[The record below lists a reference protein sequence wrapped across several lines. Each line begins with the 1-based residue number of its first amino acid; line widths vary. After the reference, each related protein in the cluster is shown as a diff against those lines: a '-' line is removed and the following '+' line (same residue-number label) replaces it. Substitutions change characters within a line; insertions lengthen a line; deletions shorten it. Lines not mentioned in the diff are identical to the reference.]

1 MRNNRRILC
10 ADGFSMSVQA
20 GKESYC
26 TPRANNAAAY
36 TEVEIGFPNSQEDLL
51 MRYAEDINS
60 PTGTVYGYVPAQVV
74 INVLVKHGGIVD
86 GELPPGIPY
95 IGAQE

>member
-20 GKESYC
+20 GAESYC
-26 TPRANNAAAY
+26 TPRHDDATAY

-51 MRYAEDINS
+51 MRYAEDTNS
-60 PTGTVYGYVPAQVV
+60 PIGTVYGFVPVQVV